1 MRKEGNNT
9 FTDGLIQDLNP
20 INTPNNVLTDNLNGT
35 IITYDGNEY
44 SLQNDRGNYPLQ
56 YCRLKPNYIPVG
68 VKEYADTLYIVS
80 YNPLDNTTEIG
91 SYPSPLEIS
100 SSMDRNDA
108 VNIESLIKQSDS
120 SNYTDLIQKAK
131 MHIFSDDDLKIY
143 PGDEYVVNLKDESK
157 YIYEELEYYIIDEN
171 RNKYNITEHVKENS
185 TFSPAGWTIPG
196 WMAVQYRLAVF
207 EDFQM
212 NVRSFVV
219 PTLAFASEGKLNL
232 NFQLKI
238 SDQILLNRLPDHLDE
253 IGLSISIQ
261 KTSPNGVV
269 TTQYVGDELFESING
284 EFIEWYETSKLLW
297 AQEEFTMN
305 GLNQGDKLSVVV
317 TPFIQVHVD
326 DKTYRVVYDNFT
338 ESLDISLTNI
348 GAFSDFKIAGNTWKF
363 WLEDDDPDNLYVEFD
378 ITGPIITSNTIN
390 LYYRINTI
398 PDAGSEAT
406 QSTEFRQLSSYNGI
420 GQNMLLIPFDGI
432 FVPEGM
438 YTIDFII
445 AEQHP
450 NTINLTTNN
459 CYITKK
465 LVIASKIFSDFV
477 STTSNFENI
486 DFDTWS
492 SKYSDTIENADQWD
506 IVVDS
511 NNTIGKIYS
520 KGTVSTN
527 GVSDV
532 DIPEQLERFW
542 KTNNIVN
549 SKPYNHTAF
558 ISEDDYDEISGEQT
572 KFIRG
577 YETDAT
583 IKLET
588 KLNVVNGP
596 LWDGMN
602 RMIAIKVKSHENVLT
617 VSNYKV
623 DNIQKTFEIKT
634 KPIVAST
641 CTVSYEK
648 EAEGLVRGSVSENN
662 SISTVSSN
670 GIKYGI
676 MSGGNRLSGANDY
689 VVSFFSGY
697 YEPLTY
703 ENVTKRLTVSEIKES
718 SSKSKLP
725 NSLSRAITTF
735 MTRHQL
741 PYMIVFVS
749 VRRTGKRCIGLKR
762 NGERMFYTTGASVM
776 MQPFIVFRN
785 KQDNPLFFEISG
797 WSYQVFENAQTD
809 RQGYHDIPFKE
820 WGQLNDFINHINSS
834 LGDFVTYK
842 ISNIEDGYFL
852 KCAYEYDD
860 ASLLNI
866 ETEVNI
872 PEISKWTLNGYN
884 LLSSSD
890 RGSLT
895 SVLKNRDITVG
906 NLLSGVT
913 TKLDAINAQGVEYNK
928 VLETPDSVKTELE
941 NLSTVLDE
949 INNQAH
955 IQWQKWKTDDIYPQA
970 QQNNNI
976 SGTNMVGDS
985 QLATAFKNSSLY
997 ELIKTANSTG
1007 TFMIGATGESLEY
1020 QVYKVDGDEPGD
1032 ASSWQMG
1039 LIHPSIT
1046 FP

>member
-1 MRKEGNNT
+1 MRHEGHNT
-9 FTDGLIQDLNP
+9 FTEGLIQDLNP
-20 INTPNNVLTDNLNGT
+20 INTPNNVLTDSLNGT

-80 YNPLDNTTEIG
+80 YNPLNNTTEIG

-100 SSMDRNDA
+100 SSMDKDDA

-131 MHIFSDDDLKIY
+131 MHVFSDDDLKIY

-171 RNKYNITEHVKENS
+171 RNKYNITEQVKENS

-212 NVRSFVV
+212 NVRSFIV
-219 PTLAFASEGKLNL
+219 PTLAFSSEGKLNL

-238 SDQILLNRLPDHLDE
+238 SDKILLNRLPDHLDE
-253 IGLSISIQ
+253 IGLHVSIQ
-261 KTSPNGVV
+261 KTSATGVV
-269 TTQYVGDELFESING
+269 TTQYIGDKLFESING
-284 EFIEWYETSKLLW
+284 EFVEWYETSKLLW
-297 AQEEFTMN
+297 AQDEFVLS
-305 GLNQGDKLSVVV
+305 GLNQGDKLSIVV
-317 TPFIQVHVD
+317 TPFIQLQVD
-326 DKTYRVVYDNFT
+326 DQIYKVVYDNFT

-348 GAFSDFKIAGNTWKF
+348 GSFSDFKIAGNTWKF
-363 WLEDDDPDNLYVEFD
+363 WREDDDQENLYVEFD
-378 ITGPIITSNTIN
+378 ITGPVITSNTIN

-398 PDAGSEAT
+398 PTAGSERGI
-406 QSTEFRQLSSYNGI
+406 STEFKQLSSYNGI
-420 GQNMLLIPFDGI
+420 GQNMLLIPFDDL

-438 YTIDFII
+438 YTIDFVI

-450 NTINLTTNN
+450 STINLTTNN
-459 CYITKK
+459 CYVVKK
-465 LVIASKIFSDFV
+465 LLIASKIFSDFV
-477 STTSNFENI
+477 STVSNFETI

-492 SKYSDTIENADQWD
+492 AKYSDTIENADQWD

-511 NNTIGKIYS
+511 SNTIGKIHN
-520 KGTVSTN
+520 KGVITNN
-527 GVSDV
+527 GVSGIDV
-532 DIPEQLERFW
+532 PEQLERFW
-542 KTNNIVN
+542 KTNNIIN

-558 ISEDDYDEISGEQT
+558 VSEDAYDEIIGEQT
-572 KFIRG
+572 KFTRG
-577 YETDAT
+577 YETDAL

-588 KLNVVNGP
+588 KLNVINGP

-602 RMIAIKVKSHENVLT
+602 RMISIKVKSHDDVLT
-617 VSNYKV
+617 ISNYNANNV
-623 DNIQKTFEIKT
+623 QKSFEIST
-634 KPIVAST
+634 KPVVAST
-641 CTVSYEK
+641 CSVTYEK
-648 EAEGLVRGSVSENN
+648 ESEGLVRGSTSESNTL
-662 SISTVSSN
+662 STVSSN

-676 MSGGNRLSGANDY
+676 MSGGNRLSGSNDY

-703 ENVTKRLTVSEIKES
+703 ENIIKRATVTEIKES
-718 SSKSKLP
+718 SSKGKLP
-725 NSLSRAITTF
+725 NSLSRAVTTF

-749 VRRTGKRCIGLKR
+749 VRRTGKRNIGVKR
-762 NGERMFYTTGASVM
+762 NGERMFYTTGDTIM

-785 KQDNPLFFEISG
+785 KQDNPIFFEING
-797 WSYQVFENAQTD
+797 WDYQVFENAKTD
-809 RQGYHDIPFKE
+809 KQGYHDIPFKE
-820 WGQLNDFINHINSS
+820 WNQLNDFINHINSS

-852 KCAYEYDD
+852 KCSYECDD
-860 ASLLNI
+860 RSLLNI
-866 ETEVNI
+866 ETEVSI
-872 PEISKWTLNGYN
+872 PEISKWMLNGYN
-884 LLSSSD
+884 LLNSSD
-890 RGSLT
+890 RGTLT
-895 SVLKNRDITVG
+895 SFLKNNNIAVG

-913 TKLDAINAQGVEYNK
+913 TKLNAINAQGVEYNK
-928 VLETPDSVKTELE
+928 ILETPDIITSEL
-941 NLSTVLDE
+941 NSLFTAIDE
-949 INNQAH
+949 VNNQAH
-955 IQWQKWKTDDIYPQA
+955 IQWQKWKTDEIYSQA
-970 QQNNNI
+970 KQSNAI
-976 SGTNMVGDS
+976 SGTHMVGDN
-985 QLATAFKNSSLY
+985 QLAIAFKNSSLY

-1020 QVYKVDGDEPGD
+1020 QVYKDSGSEPGD
-1032 ASSWQMG
+1032 SSSWQIG